1 MVNLTG
7 YGMDLLLAMASAPQA
22 GQQQQ
27 SIWIQLVPMLLLIAV
42 FYFALIRPQQQ
53 KAKQHAELLKSIKP
67 GDKVVTGGGLI
78 ATVVTVRDRTVT
90 IRSGDSK
97 LEVTKGSIAE
107 ITERSGSEVV
117 QS

>member
-1 MVNLTG
+1 MVNLNG
-7 YGMDLLLAMASAPQA
+7 IGMNLLLAMAPAAQP
-22 GQQQQ
+22 GQQAPPL
-27 SIWIQLVPMLLLIAV
+27 WTQLVPMLLLIAV
-42 FYFALIRPQQQ
+42 FYFALIRPQQK

-107 ITERSGSEVV
+107 ITERSGTEVV

>member
-7 YGMDLLLAMASAPQA
+7 IGMDVLLAMAPAPQP
-22 GQQQQ
+22 GQPAPPMWT
-27 SIWIQLVPMLLLIAV
+27 SLVPMLLLIAV
-42 FYFALIRPQQQ
+42 FYFALIRPQQK
-53 KAKQHAELLKSIKP
+53 KAKQHTELLKSIKP

-78 ATVVTVRDRTVT
+78 ATVVTVRERTVT

-107 ITERSGSEVV
+107 ITERSGEAA